1 MSFNNIFSTT
11 TTGAMIFTGNT
22 LGLSKASDSQNAG
35 TSDSIGAFISTN
47 SKINIPT
54 YPSPPGTTLAY
65 FSNSSSAVLNIPAES
80 TILYAQLIWGGT
92 YKVLGEDYTNY
103 LDKPIDLTMPNDPSQ
118 TIKIY
123 PEIQDSS
130 FNYNDTY
137 LYSNSANVTKYV
149 TEALSGTYTVG
160 SVVGT
165 TSPTNNNNCCGWT
178 LAVVYKN
185 SILPYRNLNLFVG
198 GDFIDP
204 TSSSSIYIS
213 GFTTP
218 SKGPTHGRL
227 LVSAL
232 EGDANIPGDQVLFG
246 PNTNNLTTLYG
257 SNNPVNNFFG
267 SQINNSEG
275 LIDTLGTFGNQNQ
288 IVATSGNDIGTNISG
303 GRQGLDIT
311 NINVTSALTASQ
323 TSAIIK
329 FTTTND
335 TYLPNAVG
343 TQIDINA
350 PVFTITKSSTEDF
363 VIPNNTVFSYS
374 IAINNTGAIPAT
386 NCLLK
391 DTLPQGLTFVPNS
404 LTIDSK
410 SSTANIEEGVNLNTI
425 AAGATIKIAFN
436 VTATNFPYDKSL
448 YSNSVTLTYNFQ
460 STNGSIQGLN
470 QSNSLS
476 TETSSFLLP
485 PLLPNVQAI
494 TYKNTPVTG
503 KLRAISSTTT
513 ISSYKLASNSTNG
526 FSNVNLD
533 GSWLYTPKVNFTGT
547 DTFSASVTD
556 SNGDSSACT
565 ITIIVKDIFK
575 YQNPINL
582 QVNKIIFP
590 KVGVGSCHYV

>member
-11 TTGAMIFTGNT
+11 TTGAIVFTGNT
-22 LGLSKASDSQNAG
+22 LGLSKAPNSQNAG

-54 YPSPPGTTLAY
+54 YPYPPGTTLAY
-65 FSNSSSAVLNIPAES
+65 FSNSSSAVLNIPDES

-92 YKVLGEDYTNY
+92 YKVSGEDYTNY
-103 LDKPIDLTMPNDPSQ
+103 LKNPIDLTIPNSSSDI
-118 TIKIY
+118 IKIY

-137 LYSNSANVTKYV
+137 LYSNSANITNYV

-160 SVVGT
+160 NVVGT

-185 SILPYRNLNLFVG
+185 STLPYRNLNLFVG
-198 GDFIDP
+198 GEFIDS
-204 TSSSSIYIS
+204 TSSSSISIS

-218 SKGPTHGRL
+218 STGPTHGRI

-232 EGDANIPGDQVLFG
+232 EGDANISGDQVLFG
-246 PNTNNLTTLYG
+246 PDADNLNALSGT
-257 SNNPVNNFFG
+257 NNPVNNFFG
-267 SQINNSEG
+267 SQINNSKG
-275 LIDTLGTFGNQNQ
+275 LMDILGTFGSQNQ
-288 IVATSGNDIGTNISG
+288 IVATTGSDVGTNIIG

-311 NINVTSALTASQ
+311 NIDITSALTPSQ
-323 TSAIIK
+323 TSATVK
-329 FTTTND
+329 FVTTDD
-335 TYLPNAVG
+335 TYLPNAIG

-363 VIPNNTVFSYS
+363 VIPNDTVFPYS
-374 IAINNTGAIPAT
+374 ITINNTGSIPAN

-391 DTLPQGLTFVPNS
+391 DTLPQGLNFVPNS
-404 LTIDSK
+404 LTVDSK
-410 SSTANIEEGVNLNTI
+410 ASTENIEDGVKLGTI
-425 AAGATIKIAFN
+425 APGTTIKITFN
-436 VTATNFPYDKSL
+436 VTATDFPYDKSS
-448 YSNSVTLTYNFQ
+448 YSNSARLTYNFQ
-460 STNGSIQGLN
+460 STIGFIQGLT

-476 TETSSFLLP
+476 TETSAFLLP

-513 ISSYKLASNSTNG
+513 ISSYKLASNPTNG

-533 GSWLYTPKVNFTGT
+533 GSWLYTPKVGFTGT
-547 DTFSASVTD
+547 DTFSTSVTD
-556 SNGDSSACT
+556 SNGDSSICT
-565 ITIIVKDIFK
+565 ITIIVKDVFK

-582 QVNKIIFP
+582 KVNKIIFP
-590 KVGVGSCHYV
+590 KVGVESCHYI

>member
-1 MSFNNIFSTT
+1 MSFNNIFSAT
-11 TTGAMIFTGNT
+11 TTGAIIFTGNT
-22 LGLSKASDSQNAG
+22 LGLSKASNSQNAG
-35 TSDSIGAFISTN
+35 NSDSIGAFISTN
-47 SKINIPT
+47 PKINIPT

-92 YKVLGEDYTNY
+92 YKVSGQNYTNY
-103 LDKPIDLTMPNDPSQ
+103 LDNPIDLTLPNSSSEI
-118 TIKIY
+118 IKIY

-165 TSPTNNNNCCGWT
+165 TSPTSNNNCCGWT
-178 LAVVYKN
+178 LAVVYKD
-185 SILPYRNLNLFVG
+185 STLPYRNLNLFVG

-204 TSSSSIYIS
+204 TSSSSISIS

-218 SKGPTHGRL
+218 STGPTEGKI

-246 PNTNNLTTLYG
+246 PTANNLTPISG
-257 SNNPVNNFFG
+257 GNNPVNNFFG
-267 SQINNSEG
+267 SQINNSKG
-275 LIDTLGTFGNQNQ
+275 LIDTLGTFGKQNQ

-311 NINVTSALTASQ
+311 NIDVTSALTPSQ

-329 FTTTND
+329 FVTTDD

-350 PVFTITKSSTEDF
+350 PIFTITKSSTESF
-363 VIPNNTVFSYS
+363 VIPNDAVFSYS
-374 IAINNTGAIPAT
+374 IAINNSGAIPAT

-410 SSTANIEEGVNLNTI
+410 PSNANIEEGVNLNTI
-425 AAGATIKIAFN
+425 ANGATITISFN
-436 VTATNFPYDKSL
+436 VTATDFPYDTSL
-448 YSNSVTLTYNFQ
+448 YSNSATLTYNFQ

-476 TETSSFLLP
+476 TETSAFLLP

-503 KLRAISSTTT
+503 KLRAISSTTA
-513 ISSYKLASNSTNG
+513 ISSYKLSSNPTNG

-547 DTFSASVTD
+547 DSFCASVID
-556 SNGDSSACT
+556 SNGDSSICT
-565 ITIIVKDIFK
+565 ITITVKDIFK

-590 KVGVGSCHYV
+590 KVGVESCH